1 MPTSK
6 GAGEVLVTVAVNE
19 KLKNEV
25 RSQAILDG
33 KTFKEALDEALR
45 AWLKEARRKR

>member
-6 GAGEVLVTVAVNE
+6 GAGEVLLTVAVDQ

-25 RSQAILDG
+25 RSQAVLDG
-33 KTFKEALDEALR
+33 KTFKQALDEALR
-45 AWLKEARRKR
+45 AWLKEAKRHR